1 MFGSQMNQLI
11 TSMKPLMSFSTKT
24 NLKLSSNAMKFIFP
38 IREQK
43 ILFKRPGKDGQ
54 FTNARVIIKL
64 EDVTTQQNKDGQ
76 L

>member
-1 MFGSQMNQLI
+1 
-11 TSMKPLMSFSTKT
+11 
-24 NLKLSSNAMKFIFP
+24 MKFIFP

>member
-1 MFGSQMNQLI
+1 MNQLI